1 MARFVAGGQV
11 VRVVAATPERDDSL
25 LQLLEENAMHG
36 DIDLVMT
43 RRPHYFSSQDDFG
56 IVHSAL
62 ALEGERAV
70 GMCRLTEH
78 AGFANGERQHLGY
91 LGGLRITPSHRR
103 RIRVLRAGFQHLR
116 QLPPPIRCYTS
127 IAADNHEARRLLERG
142 VAGLPG
148 YRYLGEMC
156 SLAISRRRGRRH
168 NLWRVMPVE
177 RYDDIVEYYHRRA
190 SRRQLAPVLNA
201 QWLRNTG
208 ATVLGCGDGNSLKAC
223 AVLWDQQAFKQVLVA
238 RYSKR
243 ARLLRPLYNSYARVT
258 GRVMLPAA
266 GQTLDHCFLAF
277 FATDDEK
284 QLTTL
289 VEEALTWSTA
299 QVITLGLPADLPE
312 TDKLINDTRA
322 MVYRTRLYGVD
333 LIAQP
338 EWDKRIVW
346 PEIALL

>member
-1 MARFVAGGQV
+1 MHV
-11 VRVVAATPERDDSL
+11 VTATAERDTSL

-36 DIDLVMT
+36 DIDLAMT
-43 RRPHYFSSQDDFG
+43 RRPHYFSTQDDFG

-78 AGFANGERQHLGY
+78 AGFANGERQPLGY
-91 LGGLRITPSHRR
+91 LGGLRITPSYRH

-142 VAGLPG
+142 VAGLPV

-168 NLWRVMPVE
+168 NLWRVMPEE
-177 RYDDIVEYYHRRA
+177 RYDNVVEYYHRHA

-208 ATVLGCGDGNSLKAC
+208 ATVLGCEDEHSLKAC
-223 AVLWDQQAFKQVLVA
+223 AVLWDQQAFKQVLAA
-238 RYSKR
+238 RYSR
-243 ARLLRPLYNSYARVT
+243 RVRLLRPLYNGYARVT
-258 GRVMLPAA
+258 GRVTLPAA

-277 FATDDEK
+277 FAADDKE
-284 QLTTL
+284 QLTSL
-289 VEEALTWSTA
+289 VEDALTWCTT
-299 QVITLGLPADLPE
+299 QVLSLGLPAGFPE
-312 TDKLINDTRA
+312 TETLINDTRA

-338 EWDKRIVW
+338 EWEHRIVW

>member
-1 MARFVAGGQV
+1 M
-11 VRVVAATPERDDSL
+11 RVVTATPERDASL
-25 LQLLEENAMHG
+25 LQLLEENAMPG

-43 RRPHYFSSQDDFG
+43 RRPHYFSTQEDFG

-78 AGFANGERQHLGY
+78 TGFVNGERQHLGY
-91 LGGLRITPSHRR
+91 LGGLRITPSHRH

-116 QLPPPIRCYTS
+116 QLPPPTRCYTS

-142 VAGLPG
+142 VAGLPV

-168 NLWRVMPVE
+168 NLWREMPVD
-177 RYDDIVEYYHRRA
+177 RYDDVVEYYHRRA
-190 SRRQLAPVLNA
+190 SRRQLAPVLTA

-208 ATVLGCGDGNSLKAC
+208 ATVLGYDNGHSLKAC
-223 AVLWDQQAFKQVLVA
+223 AVLWDQQAYKQVLVA
-238 RYSKR
+238 RYSRR
-243 ARLLRPLYNSYARVT
+243 ARLLRSLYNGYARVT
-258 GRVMLPAA
+258 GRVTLPAA

-277 FATDDEK
+277 FAADDEK
-284 QLTTL
+284 QLKTL
-289 VEEALTWSTA
+289 VEDALTWSTT
-299 QVITLGLPADLPE
+299 QVMSLGLPADLPATE
-312 TDKLINDTRA
+312 TLINDARA
-322 MVYRTRLYGVD
+322 MVWRTRLYGVD

-338 EWDKRIVW
+338 EWDNRIVW

>member
-1 MARFVAGGQV
+1 M
-11 VRVVAATPERDDSL
+11 RVVTATPERDASL

-36 DIDLVMT
+36 DIDLVIT
-43 RRPHYFSSQDDFG
+43 RRPHYFSSQYDFG
-56 IVHSAL
+56 VAHSAL

-91 LGGLRITPSHRR
+91 LGGLRITPSHRH

-116 QLPPPIRCYTS
+116 QLPPPTRCYTS
-127 IAADNHEARRLLERG
+127 IATDNRSALRLLERG
-142 VAGLPG
+142 VAGLPE

-156 SLAISRRRGRRH
+156 SLAMSRRRGRRH
-168 NLWRVMPVE
+168 NLWRITPAE
-177 RYDDIVEYYHRRA
+177 HYDDVVEYYHRSA

-201 QWLRNTG
+201 QWLRHCG
-208 ATVLGCGDGNSLKAC
+208 ATVLGCGDGNSLNAC
-223 AVLWDQQAFKQVLVA
+223 AILWDQQAFKQVLIA
-238 RYSKR
+238 RYSRR
-243 ARLLRPLYNSYARVT
+243 ACLLRPLYNGYARVT
-258 GRVMLPAA
+258 GRVTLPAA
-266 GQTLDHCFLAF
+266 GQTLDQSFLAF
-277 FATDDEK
+277 FAADDEA

-289 VEEALTWSTA
+289 VEDALTWSTTR
-299 QVITLGLPADLPE
+299 IMTLGLPADLPGTE
-312 TDKLINDTRA
+312 KLINDARA

-338 EWDKRIVW
+338 KWDNRIVW